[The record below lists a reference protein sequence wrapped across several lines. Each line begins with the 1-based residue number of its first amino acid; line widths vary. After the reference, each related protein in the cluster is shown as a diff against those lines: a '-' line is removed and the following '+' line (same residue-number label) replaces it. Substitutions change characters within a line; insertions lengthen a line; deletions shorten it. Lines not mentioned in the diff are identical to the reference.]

1 MAVVSENTL
10 WPNYYIKLMA
20 LRLIEID
27 NQEKHAAEVLTNDI
41 KEYSF
46 SPM

>member
-10 WPNYYIKLMA
+10 WPIDYIKLMA

-27 NQEKHAAEVLTNDI
+27 SPEKHAVEVLTNDI
-41 KEYSF
+41 KEYSC